1 MLQINKC
8 YKVQNI
14 TTIRSFQQSLNS
26 VAQQYKNKQTIQDS
40 YYRIPD
46 TVKDD
51 VTFSLIQQGA
61 FQKQKPA
68 KLGTFSHKA
77 TIFSTG
83 YNIVP

>member
-8 YKVQNI
+8 YKVQN
-14 TTIRSFQQSLNS
+14 IRSFQQSLNS

-51 VTFSLIQQGA
+51 VKSSLIQQGA
-61 FQKQKPA
+61 FQTQKPA
-68 KLGTFSHKA
+68 KLGTLSQKL
-77 TIFSTG
+77 TIFVTG
-83 YNIVP
+83 YNVVP